1 MQLRLAMWT
10 ATRTA
15 ATGVTEAALSLALP
29 LLVRGTVTRI
39 VLVLGGYAPR
49 GRQAVGA
56 GRVKRFAAV
65 PEAGHLLMLFFQSQ

>member
-10 ATRTA
+10 AARTA
-15 ATGVTEAALSLALP
+15 ATGGTEAALSLALP
-29 LLVRGTVTRI
+29 LLVRATVTRI
-39 VLVLGGYAPR
+39 VLGGYAPR

-65 PEAGHLLMLFFQSQ
+65 PEAGHLLMLFFRNQ